1 MLNIKPNKQER
12 DELAQTRG
20 DDLGKGLPDSKGGQ
34 FGEFDETGT
43 GTDLTLEWD
52 SNDPDLHMH
61 QIDLSQTNELAKSA
75 VDKDETFYR
84 YFREAGL
91 PDA

>member
-1 MLNIKPNKQER
+1 MEPKRYPGAAG
-12 DELAQTRG
+12 ELPRPVGARVG
-20 DDLGKGLPDSKGGQ
+20 R

-52 SNDPDLHMH
+52 SNDPDLHARTAET
-61 QIDLSQTNELAKSA
+61 SREA
-75 VDKDETFYR
+75 VPGLKATTDDSDRYR
-84 YFREAGL
+84 HFREAGL